1 MMKLN
6 VRIHPAGAAL
16 LGACLMLAPSQV
28 ALSAVAALAWHE
40 AAHVGAMA
48 LCGVKE
54 CTVELTPF
62 GGMAD
67 AACYDRLSPGRKA
80 ASALAGVAASA
91 LGAWLCLRFAPDTP
105 FWHALY
111 LSNASLS
118 AFNLLPVWPLDGARA
133 LLAGAERMGVER
145 PVQKLLTFL
154 AYALSAFMVALGL
167 WGAWMG
173 HVNFSLL
180 LAGPYLAYT
189 AHACSVA
196 QSVRSVQRAQDAKR
210 KLAGGFAMP
219 VRTFACAGPPSAL
232 TLARLAGRLSEM
244 RYHMLL
250 IIDPADG
257 QVRESLTEHE
267 LAQRLFEGR
276 R

>member
-1 MMKLN
+1 MRLK
-6 VRIHPAGAAL
+6 VRVHPAGAAL
-16 LGACLMLAPSQV
+16 LGACLLLVPSQV

-40 AAHVGAMA
+40 AAHVGVMA
-48 LCGVKE
+48 LCGVKD
-54 CTVELTPF
+54 CTVEMTPF

-91 LGAWLCLRFAPDTP
+91 MGAWLCLRFAPDSP

-111 LSNASLS
+111 LSNASLA

-133 LLAGAERMGVER
+133 LLAGAEQMGVER

-154 AYALSAFMVALGL
+154 AYALGACMVALAL

-173 HVNFSLL
+173 HINLSLL
-180 LAGPYLAYT
+180 CAGPYLAYT
-189 AHACSVA
+189 AHACGIT
-196 QSVRSVQRAQDAKR
+196 QTVRNMQRAQDAER
-210 KLAGGFAMP
+210 KLANGLAMP

-232 TLARLAGRLSEM
+232 TLAHLAGRLSEM
-244 RYHMLL
+244 RYHLLL
-250 IIDPADG
+250 IVDPADG
-257 QVRESLTEHE
+257 HVQESMTEHE
-267 LAQRLFEGR
+267 LTRRLFQVR